1 MKYHLQKFDNIV
13 NNNGGEVTA
22 VGEIIDE
29 IKQSAFRIVAEE
41 EIKVFIQN
49 HQEMLLAFKE
59 YEPIRK
65 QADEVL
71 DFLEVRFSKFVDED
85 QPISEAGWNRFW
97 HTYGQTITDKREGF
111 KGSISTKLY
120 NIILPI
126 IEPEGL
132 ESPTIYRVKYLKSF
146 WKNWPTSDS
155 FKLLNEEKLIAY
167 LISENY
173 NTPSLLRYITS
184 GIIRILEQ
192 EHDPMT
198 LKQMLRD
205 YANKLKSILTK
216 IGTGFDRNF
225 PALKPLLDQWLE
237 QESKQCDKKLK
248 NYNPN
253 QLELIPKE
261 THKLETSMSV
271 AQTAYF
277 FKLLNQAEV
286 ITNKVHMEILQTISK
301 SFRSKKSDRIG
312 LESLRSKYYNVED
325 STKESVRE
333 ILKEVLRLID

>member
-1 MKYHLQKFDNIV
+1 
-13 NNNGGEVTA
+13 
-22 VGEIIDE
+22 
-29 IKQSAFRIVAEE
+29 
-41 EIKVFIQN
+41 
-49 HQEMLLAFKE
+49 
-59 YEPIRK
+59 
-65 QADEVL
+65 
-71 DFLEVRFSKFVDED
+71 
-85 QPISEAGWNRFW
+85 
-97 HTYGQTITDKREGF
+97 
-111 KGSISTKLY
+111 
-120 NIILPI
+120 
-126 IEPEGL
+126 
-132 ESPTIYRVKYLKSF
+132 
-146 WKNWPTSDS
+146 
-155 FKLLNEEKLIAY
+155 LNEEKLIAY

-216 IGTGFDRNF
+216 IGTGFDHNF

-248 NYNPN
+248 SYNPN
-253 QLELIPKE
+253 QLQLIPKE

-271 AQTAYF
+271 AQTAYL

-286 ITNKVHMEILQTISK
+286 ITNKVQMEILQVVSE
-301 SFRSKKSDRIG
+301 SFRSKKSDKIG

-333 ILKEVLRLID
+333 ILKGVLRLID